1 MPASNRVPAQSPFAS
16 PADLARVRR
25 PPAPSQ
31 PSQRSRGRRLAE
43 IEKERARSVLRSLV
57 ADPATDFTALD
68 ADEFFAAL
76 KCACQD
82 DTVNPALIAEIG
94 RRLADGTAAS
104 RDLHQVLFAA
114 GDDGGWSAVQSA
126 AMAVVARRPHLA
138 VEVVNLEVQ
147 RLTGGDV
154 IARRAGRGPGPGS
167 DRAGRGLRAGIGVVP
182 GIWSAVRGGSV
193 RPRWPGVRAGRAGDE
208 SR

>member
-1 MPASNRVPAQSPFAS
+1 MTVPVSDSVPAQPPVAS
-16 PADLARVRR
+16 PADLARVQR
-25 PPAPSQ
+25 PPAP
-31 PSQRSRGRRLAE
+31 PRPSRGRRLAE

-76 KCACQD
+76 RCACQD
-82 DTVNPALIAEIG
+82 GTANPALTAEVG

-104 RDLHQVLFAA
+104 RDLHQVLFTA
-114 GDDGGWSAVQSA
+114 GDDGGWSAVRSA

-147 RLTGGDV
+147 RLGVAPMRVVASADAGSFT
-154 IARRAGRGPGPGS
+154 ARA
-167 DRAGRGLRAGIGVVP
+167 
-182 GIWSAVRGGSV
+182 
-193 RPRWPGVRAGRAGDE
+193 
-208 SR
+208 